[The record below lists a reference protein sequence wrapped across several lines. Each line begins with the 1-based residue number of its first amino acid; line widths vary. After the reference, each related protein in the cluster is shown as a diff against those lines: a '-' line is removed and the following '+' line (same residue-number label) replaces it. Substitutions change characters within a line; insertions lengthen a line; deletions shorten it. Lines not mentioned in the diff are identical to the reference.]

1 MLTLL
6 NAFQRLNDLLPNLIL
21 LLKNFKTKNK
31 QKMSSLSFANAYSA
45 VADEVANYDDR
56 LLNLQIV
63 VANGIRYDDEW
74 NQAVGDLVDELC
86 QLAYDFGFDSVGERV
101 ASLFFELAMWT
112 AQGDLEY
119 DSGIHLMNML
129 VNEIYPNVG
138 YASRALFVSVAIHDA
153 QHGEPF
159 PIERQVGDAAKLSS
173 WFDCEKD
180 MCHTACWF
188 WQELTEDILPPIAD
202 QMEYFIHEGNSNE
215 SEDEESIYPEGAG
228 SFMHYYDQG
237 YDFSDDDDSAEEFD
251 DDDFIAARSHDW
263 NVLPDT
269 PPLSPIAPPVPVPET
284 PLSRAVAEI
293 KEALHNTEALPGDSD
308 ARVRASGRCF
318 ELAVEHLPVFL
329 DENTGSCPRFIATMF
344 TKMAQ
349 LYNGHSHR
357 FEALGIDGPDE
368 YMSRAILT
376 MFEELDNPETRVI
389 LRSQLLARL
398 RLTPYTLTTNDS
410 LEKEQQ
416 SAVYSELIENI
427 PQLIQHTC
435 RNRALIEEIG
445 INDPP
450 LDAGV
455 IDAWNCYELRS
466 GLVERA
472 QPEQPEID
480 AIEHHGLVHRMEI
493 DEIPEWNDDGGDD
506 GYVHVHTFYSGAVA
520 DDDGETWFDAD
531 YNHNDYADGAWA
543 DY

>member
-1 MLTLL
+1 
-6 NAFQRLNDLLPNLIL
+6 
-21 LLKNFKTKNK
+21 
-31 QKMSSLSFANAYSA
+31 MSSLSFAYAYSA
-45 VADEVANYDDR
+45 AADEIGNYDDR
-56 LLNLQIV
+56 LLILRLPT
-63 VANGIRYDDEW
+63 ALDAIRYDDEW
-74 NQAVGDLVDELC
+74 NQALGDLVDELC
-86 QLAYDFGFDSVGERV
+86 QLVYQFGIDAVGERP
-101 ASLFFELAMWT
+101 ASLFFELAKWT
-112 AQGDLEY
+112 AEGDLEY
-119 DSGIHLMNML
+119 DSGIHMMNL
-129 VNEIYPNVG
+129 LLDEIYPNVG
-138 YASRALFVSVAIHDA
+138 YASRALFVSVAIYDA
-153 QHGEPF
+153 YPMFEPL
-159 PIERQVGDAAKLSS
+159 PVEQRHVGDAAKLSS

-180 MCHTACWF
+180 VCHTACWF
-188 WQELTEDILPPIAD
+188 WQELTEEILPPIAD
-202 QMEYFIHEGNSNE
+202 QMEYFIHEGDSNE
-215 SEDEESIYPEGAG
+215 SEGEESIYPEGAG

-251 DDDFIAARSHDW
+251 DDDFIAARSHNW

-269 PPLSPIAPPVPVPET
+269 PPLSPIAPPAPQPET

-293 KEALHNTEALPGDSD
+293 KEALHYTEALRADSD
-308 ARVRASGRCF
+308 ERVRASGRCF
-318 ELAVEHLPVFL
+318 ELAVEHLPAFL

-349 LYNGHSHR
+349 LHNGHSHR
-357 FEALGIDGPDE
+357 FDALGIDGPDA

-376 MFEELDNPETRVI
+376 MFEELHNPETRVI

-398 RLTPYTLTTNDS
+398 RITPYTLTMNDS

-416 SAVYSELIENI
+416 FAVYRELIENI
-427 PQLIQHTC
+427 PQLIQHTS

-480 AIEHHGLVHRMEI
+480 AIEHHGLVHPMEI
-493 DEIPEWNDDGGDD
+493 DEAPEWNDDGG
-506 GYVHVHTFYSGAVA
+506 
-520 DDDGETWFDAD
+520 DDGETWFDAD
-531 YNHNDYADGAWA
+531 YNHNDYDDGAWA